1 MPGKRAIGPPLLAL
15 AALGAACGSP
25 PRLQVADR
33 YVDLET
39 PGAAPAGRM
48 EGAVLAAGVAPELR
62 DVAIHGDRRPS
73 IVLKAPSRLVLRA
86 AGAATRL
93 RFGLAVRPPSA
104 ALKIRVLVDGAPA
117 LEETWRD
124 ERGWAERAVD
134 LGSRSGRAKEV
145 AIQLDGDAETVFL
158 GHPQTL
164 AAGDRAAARRP
175 NVVIYVVD
183 CLRADHVG
191 AFGYPLPTTPSLDAL
206 AKDSVLLSDLNSCA
220 AWTKPSTACLFTS
233 LLPTYHRARTVDD
246 ALARERATLAERF
259 QAAGYRTLA
268 WVANPVIDPALF
280 LFNQGFDRWV
290 DLRSL
295 RERKG
300 GTHVNALEPD
310 AAEITQ
316 AVLPWLRA
324 HRDESFFLYLH
335 SLDLH
340 FGYRPRPPFDRQ
352 FVTAQSTGLERERQ
366 LYDNEVA
373 YNDREIGRLLAAL
386 KELALYDDTVVF
398 VTADHGE
405 EFGEHGSTRH
415 GKTLYQEL
423 LHIPGILKL
432 PGSAHA
438 GLRLEAVASNID
450 VAPTLLDIAGAG
462 IPAAFQGRSLL
473 PAIRGGAGPSRPVF
487 AEVVAPQFVGYSARD
502 ERYKCIRTLAPTVE
516 EMLFDLSDTPS
527 ETRNLAGTPP
537 PQARALALELDR
549 FVMRGQHGYHLALA
563 GPRPGARV
571 RAEATTAAAFDAAFR
586 FGIETGDL
594 METGPDRRRVVL
606 EFTADGGRRHLVL
619 QTKPEG
625 APLRLAVRADGVPLA
640 ASEIRLGKGDAR
652 AGTMPVERERATV
665 SLEDSAR
672 LLGAAPAPVRLW
684 YVPLAEGTSRVL
696 LDEETL
702 NGLRALGY
710 VR

>member
-1 MPGKRAIGPPLLAL
+1 MVGNRDLGLRLLVV
-15 AALGAACGSP
+15 AAAATACGSP
-25 PRLQVADR
+25 SRLHVADR
-33 YVDLET
+33 YVDLEA
-39 PGAAPAGRM
+39 PGAAHGRL
-48 EGAVLAAGVAPELR
+48 EGAVLGGGAPPEVR

-73 IVLKAPSRLVLRA
+73 VVLKAPSRLALRA
-86 AGAATRL
+86 AAAATRL
-93 RFGLAVRPPSA
+93 RFGMAVRPPQSA
-104 ALKIRVLVDGAPA
+104 LRLRVLVDGAPA
-117 LEETWRD
+117 LEETWRE
-124 ERGWAERAVD
+124 ERGWVERDVS
-134 LGSRSGRAKEV
+134 LGSPSRRPKE
-145 AIQLDGDAETVFL
+145 IQVQLEGEAETVFL

-164 AAGDRAAARRP
+164 AAATGAAARAP
-175 NVVIYVVD
+175 NVIVYVVD

-206 AKDSVLLSDLNSCA
+206 ARDSVLLSDLNACA

-246 ALARERATLAERF
+246 ALPRERTTLAELF

-280 LFNQGFDRWV
+280 LFNQGFDRWS

-295 RERKG
+295 RERSG

-316 AVLPWLRA
+316 AVVPWLRA

-352 FVTAQSTGLERERQ
+352 FVSPQSAGIERERQ

-386 KELALYDDTVVF
+386 QQLGLYDDTVVF
-398 VTADHGE
+398 VTSDHGE

-438 GLRLEAVASNID
+438 GRRVEAAVSNID
-450 VAPTLLDIAGAG
+450 VAPTLLDAAGVE

-473 PAIRGGAGPSRPVF
+473 PVVRGAPAGPARPVF
-487 AEVVAPQFVGYSARD
+487 AEIVGPQFVGYSARD
-502 ERYKCIRTLAPTVE
+502 ERFKCIRTLAPTVE
-516 EMLFDLSDTPS
+516 EMLFDLGESPS
-527 ETRNLAGTPP
+527 EARNLAGDPP
-537 PQARALALELDR
+537 SRARALASELER
-549 FVMRGQHGYHLALA
+549 FMMRGQHGYHVALV

-571 RAEATTAAAFDAAFR
+571 RAEARTAAAFDQAFR
-586 FGIETGDL
+586 FGIVTGDL
-594 METGPDRRRVVL
+594 METSPDRRRVAL
-606 EFTADGGRRHLVL
+606 EFTADGRPRHLVL
-619 QTKPEG
+619 QTRPEG
-625 APLRLAVRADGVPLA
+625 APLDLRLSADRVPLA
-640 ASEIRLGKGDAR
+640 VSEIRLGAGDAR
-652 AGTMPVERERATV
+652 ASAMPVERSSATV

-672 LLGAAPAPVRLW
+672 LLAGAGSPARLW
-684 YVPLAEGTSRVL
+684 YVPLAEGASRVE

-702 NGLRALGY
+702 ETLRALGY
-710 VR
+710 VE

>member
-1 MPGKRAIGPPLLAL
+1 MSSKRAIGPPLLAL
-15 AALGAACGSP
+15 AVLGAACGAP

-39 PGAAPAGRM
+39 PGAAQGSRL
-48 EGAVLAAGVAPELR
+48 EGAGAAPELR

-73 IVLKAPSRLVLRA
+73 IVLKAPARLVLRA

-93 RFGLAVRPPSA
+93 RFGLAVRPPKSA
-104 ALKIRVLVDGAPA
+104 LQVRVLVNGAPA
-117 LEETWRD
+117 LEETWRE
-124 ERGWAERAVD
+124 ERGWAERAVG
-134 LGSRSGRAKEV
+134 LGAPSRRDKEV
-145 AIQLDGDAETVFL
+145 AIQIDGDAESVFL

-164 AAGDRAAARRP
+164 AAGSGAARRP
-175 NVVIYVVD
+175 NVVVYVVD

-191 AFGYPLPTTPSLDAL
+191 AFGYKLPTTPSLDAL
-206 AKDSVLLSDLNSCA
+206 AKDSVLLADLNSCA

-246 ALARERATLAERF
+246 ALARERTTLAERF

-280 LFNQGFDRWV
+280 LFNQGFDRWI

-295 RERKG
+295 RERSG
-300 GTHVNALEPD
+300 GTHISALEPD

-316 AVLPWLRA
+316 GVLPWLRA

-340 FGYRPRPPFDRQ
+340 FGYRPRPPFDGQ
-352 FVTAQSTGLERERQ
+352 FVTAESTGLERERQ
-366 LYDNEVA
+366 LYDNELA

-386 KELALYDDTVVF
+386 KELGLYDDTVVL
-398 VTADHGE
+398 VTSDHGE

-432 PGSAHA
+432 PGSARA
-438 GLRLEAVASNID
+438 GERLEAVASNID
-450 VAPTLLDIAGAG
+450 VAPTLLDITGAG

-473 PAIRGGAGPSRPVF
+473 PLIRGGTAPSRPVF

-502 ERYKCIRTLAPTVE
+502 GRFKCIRTLAPTVE
-516 EMLFDLSDTPS
+516 KMLFDLDERPP
-527 ETRNLAGTPP
+527 ETRNLADTPP
-537 PQARALALELDR
+537 PQARALVAELDR
-549 FVMRGQHGYHLALA
+549 FLMRGQHGYHLALA
-563 GPRPGARV
+563 GPRAGVRV
-571 RAEATTAAAFDAAFR
+571 RAEATTSAAFDGAFR

-594 METGPDRRRVVL
+594 METSPDRRRVVL

-625 APLRLAVRADGVPLA
+625 APLRLAVSADRVLLA
-640 ASEIRLGKGDAR
+640 GSEIRLGAGDAR

-672 LLGAAPAPVRLW
+672 LLAGAPSPVRLW
-684 YVPLAEGTSRVL
+684 YVPLAEGASRVE
-696 LDEETL
+696 LDEETVKT
-702 NGLRALGY
+702 LRALGY